1 VVRSLSTFQWSRL
14 GTIYLLNPFILW
26 ICGGKDWGWWQA
38 WVVSV
43 LICMAGIMGRIL
55 AEKRHPGLLIER
67 NEALMA
73 GGIKPWDKVLAP
85 LMALSISFP
94 LLIVAGLDHRSGW
107 SPVFPIWLNIIGLF
121 LIAGGYF
128 IIVWAMA
135 ENRFFSSVA
144 RIQTDRKHVVCDSG
158 PYKFVRHPGYVGNIL
173 PLPGIVLAL
182 GSIWA
187 IIPAVFTT
195 MIILIR
201 TILEDDMLKKELP
214 GYQDYAQHVHDRL
227 FPGIF

>member
-1 VVRSLSTFQWSRL
+1 
-14 GTIYLLNPFILW
+14 
-26 ICGGKDWGWWQA
+26 
-38 WVVSV
+38 
-43 LICMAGIMGRIL
+43 
-55 AEKRHPGLLIER
+55 
-67 NEALMA
+67 
-73 GGIKPWDKVLAP
+73 
-85 LMALSISFP
+85 
-94 LLIVAGLDHRSGW
+94 
-107 SPVFPIWLNIIGLF
+107 
-121 LIAGGYF
+121 
-128 IIVWAMA
+128 MA

-187 IIPAVFTT
+187 VIPAVFTT

-214 GYQDYAQHVHDRL
+214 GYRIMHSTCMIVCS
-227 FPGIF
+227 PGYSSDQGLLNYFRKWTTAGF

>member
-1 VVRSLSTFQWSRL
+1 
-14 GTIYLLNPFILW
+14 
-26 ICGGKDWGWWQA
+26 
-38 WVVSV
+38 
-43 LICMAGIMGRIL
+43 
-55 AEKRHPGLLIER
+55 LIER

-187 IIPAVFTT
+187 VIPAVFTT

-214 GYQDYAQHVHDRL
+214 GYQDYTQRVHDRL

>member
-1 VVRSLSTFQWSRL
+1 M
-14 GTIYLLNPFILW
+14 
-26 ICGGKDWGWWQA
+26 
-38 WVVSV
+38 VSV
-43 LICMAGIMGRIL
+43 LICMAGIMGRIW

-73 GGIKPWDKVLAP
+73 GGIKPWDKLLAP

-94 LLIVAGLDHRSGW
+94 LLIVAGLDHRSSW
-107 SPVFPIWLNIIGLF
+107 SPVFPIWLNIVGLF

-128 IIVWAMA
+128 IVVWAMA

-144 RIQTDRKHVVCDSG
+144 RIQTDRRHVVCDSG
-158 PYKFVRHPGYVGNIL
+158 PYQFVRHPGYAGNIL

-187 IIPAVFTT
+187 VIPAIFTT

-214 GYQDYAQHVHDRL
+214 GYQDYAQRVPDRL